1 MIISDQHIIENI
13 KIIIEFKLENQKG
26 IYYAQLILNTMSNH
40 SMVVDRYALIKCTH
54 CSLQS

>member
-26 IYYAQLILNTMSNH
+26 IYHAQLILDTMSNH